1 MILENVSQDRDN
13 NLDQIKASKQDL
25 RDVGIKLTAAQDK
38 RQALQ
43 CTFQELEMS
52 YNEMTS
58 EIGAMRRKL
67 IKKKVQSKN
76 AQEKL
81 CVEKQSHVQMKKKI
95 VNIQKKI
102 TSNKLQLCKSSKERT
117 ELQDLIDHAN
127 KMKSVSIEDADPDVE
142 KIELELDRL
151 QTQRQRLESSVKAL
165 QVQKKEADCLK
176 KKIDDDVQQSTDL
189 QQQFKDL
196 QQEGV

>member
-1 MILENVSQDRDN
+1 MLQSADHQERRVSMILENVSQDRDN

-67 IKKKVQSKN
+67 IKKKST
-76 AQEKL
+76 E
-81 CVEKQSHVQMKKKI
+81 
-95 VNIQKKI
+95 QKC
-102 TSNKLQLCKSSKERT
+102 TR
-117 ELQDLIDHAN
+117 
-127 KMKSVSIEDADPDVE
+127 
-142 KIELELDRL
+142 
-151 QTQRQRLESSVKAL
+151 KAL
-165 QVQKKEADCLK
+165 RRKAVTCADEKENCQHPEKNHLKQVAVMQ
-176 KKIDDDVQQSTDL
+176 I
-189 QQQFKDL
+189 FKRAHRAPGSDRSCK
-196 QQEGV
+196 QDEICVD